1 MDSNGNY
8 SSNQGFPTATYVD
21 IPQVSKHRGTVGLG
35 QSDQILVQVLRP
47 VSMVLLKSRL
57 INNKKLVF
65 LLNGSSLGTFNN
77 KDKQ

>member
-47 VSMVLLKSRL
+47 VSMVLQKSRL
-57 INNKKLVF
+57 INNKKTGFPLKRFQFGYV
-65 LLNGSSLGTFNN
+65 
-77 KDKQ
+77 